1 MPKLSELKGQNE
13 RLSGGILFNFDVQL
27 KNIPLED
34 EQRLYV
40 ELQKIFSQ
48 QLSAVEKLLPSGV
61 YLGLLEMEDIDTF
74 VEDDYDRLGSINC
87 DL

>member
-27 KNIPLED
+27 DNIPAED
-34 EQRLYV
+34 EQILYAQ
-40 ELQKIFSQ
+40 LMKLFGQ
-48 QLSAVEKLLPSGV
+48 QLAACERLLPSGV
-61 YLGLLEMEDIDTF
+61 SLGNIEMEDVDTF

-87 DL
+87 NL